1 MSKSVSAKAVHT
13 LTARPLPEYVLIDP
27 EYVLNKVV
35 VIHRHGDR
43 AQISRVLGTAFPENE
58 DLAAK
63 WETLL
68 PTVATNRALL
78 FASNPDDTIEETE
91 DGFVDAEKTLYSGW
105 DHINIP
111 YAQLTQVGAEEL
123 IMVGKELR
131 DRYRE
136 PLGLPDTIDAAA
148 NTIFCRSTNMCR
160 TKQSIRSLLVGLFDV
175 PVPTATSRVAAGDA
189 ELHGA
194 SSPVTREQLKHL
206 PKILSRERLRET
218 IYPNADGAC
227 AAMINRRS
235 VVFPADALETNI
247 PDYAA
252 FEARIKP
259 MFGFDQDNHTKVNW
273 LQVKEV
279 LTCHASHNIS
289 MIQEVT
295 GHTDADIDKATEIT
309 GWTWGA
315 LYKDDILNRL
325 AIGRFLWDMLEDLSA
340 ATATVDN
347 PFARVLATHRDKTNS
362 SSSNSIGSTGSSSTS
377 SDIEA
382 EAEAEAEPTPV
393 NKKMLLYSGHDS
405 TLVPVLSA
413 LGIYNDTWPPYASFL
428 TLEFA
433 TETASQQQFVRAL
446 YNNQQLHMLGHEE
459 SYWCPLEIFLTRMQ
473 QLACSPQVYREECD
487 KPSDTGAQVDAELA
501 KEIQVEISAT
511 VDAAVS
517 GVAPPASN
525 LNVNVES
532 V

>member
-1 MSKSVSAKAVHT
+1 MNCLIKRSVFQSCLSLIIVCMSKSVSAKAVHT

-218 IYPNADGAC
+218 MYPNADGAC

-259 MFGFDQDNHTKVNW
+259 IFGFDQDNHTKVNW

-382 EAEAEAEPTPV
+382 EAEAEAEREGG
-393 NKKMLLYSGHDS
+393 SGGDDAM
-405 TLVPVLSA
+405 P
-413 LGIYNDTWPPYASFL
+413 
-428 TLEFA
+428 
-433 TETASQQQFVRAL
+433 
-446 YNNQQLHMLGHEE
+446 
-459 SYWCPLEIFLTRMQ
+459 
-473 QLACSPQVYREECD
+473 
-487 KPSDTGAQVDAELA
+487 TGASLRYLERAPCT
-501 KEIQVEISAT
+501 ISCARCRSSSAGPA
-511 VDAAVS
+511 AAVR
-517 GVAPPASN
+517 GGGALRLRFEDCALAVLMASIRCPSSSSAKVPSC
-525 LNVNVES
+525 LYLP
-532 V
+532 